1 MINLL
6 LNLKKTHKK
15 VSNCYRYPILQIS
28 VISIL
33 FMFLV
38 ISCGPLPPGEYNVPE
53 TTNTTAEK
61 TTNTQATP
69 TTVNLPATA
78 TVDMKKLPYFRNA
91 YKQPPRVRDRRA
103 LANFHL
109 RMREI
114 GQNSAIVT
122 NCTFDILKAF
132 VANGLPPIV
141 TIQLENSST
150 FISPM
155 VHYDN
160 NSKMVH
166 LQNPNSES
174 KRRLSYEEFEAAWDK
189 NTTKKCMILTPRKLN
204 KADVQSVLG
213 KYLPA
218 NASQQINVNTR

>member
-1 MINLL
+1 MIHHLLSKYKARQTLPKCLLYFYLHTGMLL
-6 LNLKKTHKK
+6 LT
-15 VSNCYRYPILQIS
+15 
-28 VISIL
+28 
-33 FMFLV
+33 FLV
-38 ISCGPLPPGEYNVPE
+38 ISCGPLPPAELNVPE
-53 TTNTTAEK
+53 TTSTTAEK
-61 TTNTQATP
+61 ATNTQSTS
-69 TTVNLPATA
+69 TTANLPETA
-78 TVDMKKLPYFRNA
+78 TVDMKKLPYLRNA
-91 YKQPPRVRDRRA
+91 YKQPPRGRGRMA

-114 GQNSAIVT
+114 GQSSAIVT

-132 VANGLPPIV
+132 VAHGWPPIV
-141 TIQLENSST
+141 TIQLENRST

-155 VHYDN
+155 SQYDN
-160 NSKMVH
+160 NTNMVH

-189 NTTKKCMILTPRKLN
+189 DTTKKCMILTPRRLN
-204 KADVQSVLG
+204 KADVQNVLG